1 MMDLSAYPTEV
12 WRRDDVPERFAS
24 RGRASKKQRDRGA
37 VKHAPHNPRRVHNGF
52 AAPQLD
58 VVSRKE
64 HDIAAQFPDTDFER
78 NPCAR

>member
-1 MMDLSAYPTEV
+1 MLFIRQSVDGWNLAKL
-12 WRRDDVPERFAS
+12 RKLLDVTLCK
-24 RGRASKKQRDRGA
+24 RADHRA